1 MHCRLVAICRLV
13 SCGLLVS
20 LAGCAGLT
28 RQQQQTFRIP
38 PPNSQREYPPGIVDR
53 GSSGGGSAPLGAQS
67 APTDPATV
75 LRIEPRKTEG
85 QNPQSALPGRTP
97 VESDGPGSG
106 GVGKSPLD
114 LEPPERG
121 AREVPRQ
128 TPGEPAA
135 APETEGGLS
144 LPEVEFEA
152 LVPQGELELEA
163 SSVEQSAVG
172 QLTTFHVLLRNA
184 TPQPAENLKVLCKLG
199 EGLRF
204 PGSEERELEAGVARL
219 EPGET
224 KEWDLSLL
232 GTRKGEHC
240 CRFELLSDDQSHSA
254 RRPEQRVCVKFVE
267 RQFSLEMM
275 GPRQRP
281 VGTQAEFLVLVRN
294 PGSKTLQDVI
304 LRVGSDKA
312 ITPQALTEGAHQ
324 GNDGVTWDLGSLE
337 PGESR
342 QVQVEFA
349 CEREAQRAVV
359 RAEIEAEGVA
369 LQAEERV
376 LRIDAAKGP
385 LVVELRDQSEPLVV
399 GNRGQLEFS
408 VKNVGLETA
417 RRLAVGLKLPRELG
431 VLSARVKRGGTE
443 LSTNFSV
450 RDERVEFDLID
461 ELEPDQVLTGV
472 LEVEA
477 LDPGRLESWLDV
489 RSSLNR
495 QPATSGEWTLVEP
508 R

>member
-1 MHCRLVAICRLV
+1 V
-13 SCGLLVS
+13 
-20 LAGCAGLT
+20 
-28 RQQQQTFRIP
+28 
-38 PPNSQREYPPGIVDR
+38 
-53 GSSGGGSAPLGAQS
+53 
-67 APTDPATV
+67 
-75 LRIEPRKTEG
+75 
-85 QNPQSALPGRTP
+85 
-97 VESDGPGSG
+97 
-106 GVGKSPLD
+106 
-114 LEPPERG
+114 

-349 CEREAQRAVV
+349 CEREAQRV
-359 RAEIEAEGVA
+359 
-369 LQAEERV
+369 
-376 LRIDAAKGP
+376 
-385 LVVELRDQSEPLVV
+385 
-399 GNRGQLEFS
+399 
-408 VKNVGLETA
+408 ETA

-461 ELEPDQVLTGV
+461 ELEPDHVLTGV